1 MVHLLNVITSVTSK
15 FAASACL
22 DAQASRKIV
31 VLLAAYNGA
40 HLVGEQIRSIQRQ
53 TVSNWTL
60 FVRDDCSED
69 NTRDVLAE
77 LALEDR
83 RIRYVRDARGH
94 LGAAGNFGELM
105 RVALEEGADTI
116 FFSDQDDVWSPDKIA
131 TQLQCLNDMESEY
144 GTDTPL
150 LSYSDLEVVD
160 ENLLPIHPSFM
171 QYQRQSHEYGDP
183 IHVLLIQNIV
193 AGCSVAINRPL
204 LELAVPVPSE
214 IILHDWWLA
223 VCTAACGRIGYID
236 QPLVRY
242 RQHAKNHLGAVR
254 MQPFGNFLSKSYR
267 KRLAMSQY
275 YLHGTVAQAAILKE
289 RIAMRNI
296 HCSAKVRELL
306 HSVSVCLGQS
316 RVHRLWTIYRLP
328 LRRQG
333 LVRKLVLLVRLLVVP
348 PEDRKQKDGKD
359 ALAV

>member
-1 MVHLLNVITSVTSK
+1 MHTALPTYSSTSTVP
-15 FAASACL
+15 ASL
-22 DAQASRKIV
+22 HAQLSRKIV
-31 VLLAAYNGA
+31 ILLAAYNGA
-40 HLVGEQIRSIQRQ
+40 QLVSDQIRSIQRQ
-53 TVSNWTL
+53 TISNWTL

-69 NTRDVLAE
+69 NTRDVLKKLAAE
-77 LALEDR
+77 DT
-83 RIRYVRDARGH
+83 RIRYIHDSRGH

-105 RVALEEGADTI
+105 RLAWEEGADTI
-116 FFSDQDDVWSPDKIA
+116 FFSDQDDVWSSDKIA
-131 TQLQCLNDMESEY
+131 RQIQCLHDMESEY

-160 ENLLPIHPSFM
+160 ENLLQIHPSFM
-171 QYQRQSHEYGDP
+171 QYQRQRHEYGDP

-204 LELAVPVPSE
+204 LELAVPVPDE

-254 MQPFGNFLSKSYR
+254 MQLLGNFLSESYR
-267 KRLAMSQY
+267 KRLARSQY

-296 HCSAKVRELL
+296 HCSTKVRELL
-306 HSVSVCLGQS
+306 HSVSSCLGQS

-333 LVRKLVLLVRLLVVP
+333 LIRKLVLLLRLLVVP
-348 PEDRKQKDGKD
+348 PKNLKQKDQKD
-359 ALAV
+359 AMAA